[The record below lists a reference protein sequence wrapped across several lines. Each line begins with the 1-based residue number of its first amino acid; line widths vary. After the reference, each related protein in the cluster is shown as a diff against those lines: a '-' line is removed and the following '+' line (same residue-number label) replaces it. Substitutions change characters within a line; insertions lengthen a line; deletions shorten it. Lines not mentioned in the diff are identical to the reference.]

1 MNSYFLKMT
10 LKISRA
16 AGAAT
21 DSRCTRQPKRWLRAF
36 SPSTVCRCC
45 RVVGLLFQAAPGEEW
60 HHPKMA
66 RTYDYSMALPI
77 RQATPSLPRELMLGG
92 HIAESCCFFRRDR
105 RSMYRVY
112 RRESERDTS
121 TIDNRPSRRHD

>member
-1 MNSYFLKMT
+1 MNLYFLETT

-21 DSRCTRQPKRWLRAF
+21 DSRCARQPKRWLRAF

-45 RVVGLLFQAAPGEEW
+45 RVVGLLFQAAPEEEW
-60 HHPKMA
+60 HYPKMA
-66 RTYDYSMALPI
+66 RTYDYPGIALLT
-77 RQATPSLPRELMLGG
+77 RQATPSLSRDRMPRG

-105 RSMYRVY
+105 RSMYSV
-112 RRESERDTS
+112 
-121 TIDNRPSRRHD
+121 